1 MAKAAIHLG
10 YYEYILDISDAVKV
24 GELLAK
30 AEKYERVYGD
40 NSTAAHYI
48 YPNEDTE
55 WQLRL
60 LPDEF
65 YRMAK
70 LAGKPPKKS

>member
-1 MAKAAIHLG
+1 MAKATIHLG
-10 YYEYILDISDAVKV
+10 YDEYVLDVGDALKV

-30 AEKYERVYGD
+30 AEKYERVYD
-40 NSTAAHYI
+40 NSSATHYI
-48 YPNEDTE
+48 YPNEDME

-60 LPDEF
+60 LSDEF

-70 LAGKPPKKS
+70 LAGKPPKKP

>member
-1 MAKAAIHLG
+1 MCS
-10 YYEYILDISDAVKV
+10 SD
-24 GELLAK
+24 L

-70 LAGKPPKKS
+70 LAGKPPKKP